1 MTYTFLQVYE
11 NRVLLNILLS
21 VKLKNQLT
29 VLTFQVFQVFLLS
42 VLLLQSHIEI
52 ILSVH
57 ILVTL
62 KKHHKIYFNVI
73 VWKFENE
80 TLWHCHILIC
90 DFHYDGNTYYLP
102 KHLNA
107 FLIWKLTKIK
117 LNFSS
122 SKILPVLYLPRSKG
136 ITTGN
141 DSEMSKFS
149 IYLYSKSTSFI
160 YFLINRFSSV

>member
-1 MTYTFLQVYE
+1 MIYTFLQVYE
-11 NRVLLNILLS
+11 NRILLNILLS

-29 VLTFQVFQVFLLS
+29 VLTFQVFQVLLLS

-62 KKHHKIYFNVI
+62 KKQHHKIYFKVI

-80 TLWHCHILIC
+80 TLWYCHILIC
-90 DFHYDGNTYYLP
+90 DFHYDGNTYFLP
-102 KHLNA
+102 KHLSA

-122 SKILPVLYLPRSKG
+122 SKTLLVLYLPRSKG

-149 IYLYSKSTSFI
+149 IYFYSKSTSFI
-160 YFLINRFSSV
+160 YFFDN